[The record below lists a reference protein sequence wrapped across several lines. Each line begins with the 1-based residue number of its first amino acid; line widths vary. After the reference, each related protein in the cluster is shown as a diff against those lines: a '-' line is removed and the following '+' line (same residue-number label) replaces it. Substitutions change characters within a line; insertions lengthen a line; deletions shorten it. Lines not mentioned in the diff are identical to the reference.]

1 MKKKFGI
8 FILNKR
14 LEHNYTLREFSRMIG
29 ISPEYLSKIENGLR
43 SAPNEDVL
51 NKISNKLVLD
61 VEEKEQLYDLAAQ
74 SKPNLSLA
82 SDLIEYIQENEMLHK
97 VLRIANRYKL
107 SNKEWKEIFNY
118 IKIFINK

>member
-1 MKKKFGI
+1 MKKEFGI

-97 VLRIANRYKL
+97 VLRITKRYKL

-118 IKIFINK
+118 IKNFYL

>member
-1 MKKKFGI
+1 MKKEFGI

-51 NKISNKLVLD
+51 NEISNKLVLD

-97 VLRIANRYKL
+97 TLRIANRYKL
-107 SNKEWKEIFNY
+107 SNKEWKEILKH
-118 IKIFINK
+118 IKEIYL

>member
-1 MKKKFGI
+1 MKKEFGI

-43 SAPNEDVL
+43 SAPNEDIL

-61 VEEKEQLYDLAAQ
+61 IEEKEELYDLAAQ
-74 SKPNLSLA
+74 SKSNLSLA

-118 IKIFINK
+118 IKEFYL